1 MTRLYK
7 TLLLTGTVGI
17 GLLAI
22 GTSPARADI
31 IPALDSVT
39 PAGSNFLWSYH
50 ADLHESQRLDAS
62 LSYSDFFTIY
72 DFAGY
77 VPGSATAPADWIV
90 SSSNVGLTPSG
101 ANPFPPAD
109 AAGIPNLTWTFT
121 GATIIGN
128 GGPVPGFFTAISTS
142 SQLTVGSY
150 TSRSTNNTS
159 STPPNG
165 LPGDNS
171 GYVSVPDAPEPCT
184 MALLGL
190 GAAPLLGGLRRRG
203 RKS

>member
-77 VPGSATAPADWIV
+77 VPGSATAPAGWIV
-90 SSSNVGLTPSG
+90 SSSNVGLTPPG

-109 AAGIPNLTWTFT
+109 DPGMPNLTWTFT
-121 GATIIGN
+121 GATID
-128 GGPVPGFFTAISTS
+128 GPATGLGPFTAISTD
-142 SQLTVGSY
+142 SQPILGSY
-150 TSRSTNNTS
+150 TSQSTNNTL

-171 GYVSVPDAPEPCT
+171 GFVNVPADPEPCT

>member
-31 IPALDSVT
+31 IPSLDSVT
-39 PAGSNFLWSYH
+39 PSLVIPGDFLWSYH

-77 VPGSATAPADWIV
+77 VPGSATAPAGWIV

-109 AAGIPNLTWTFT
+109 DPGIPNLTWTFND
-121 GATIIGN
+121 ATII
-128 GGPVPGFFTAISTS
+128 
-142 SQLTVGSY
+142 
-150 TSRSTNNTS
+150 
-159 STPPNG
+159 
-165 LPGDNS
+165 
-171 GYVSVPDAPEPCT
+171 
-184 MALLGL
+184 
-190 GAAPLLGGLRRRG
+190 
-203 RKS
+203 

>member
-77 VPGSATAPADWIV
+77 VPGSATSPAGWIV
-90 SSSNVGLTPSG
+90 SSSNVGLTP
-101 ANPFPPAD
+101 PFSLPIPPAD
-109 AAGIPNLTWTFT
+109 DPGIPNLTWTFND
-121 GATIIGN
+121 ATIIG
-128 GGPVPGFFTAISTS
+128 GPATIPGFTAISTGS
-142 SQLTVGSY
+142 SPTLGSY
-150 TSRSTNNTS
+150 TSQSTNNTS